1 MKIGIYSDVHISRT
15 SSIMPLYLNEN
26 SKYTLRLQNCINS
39 MNEMYQTFENKNV
52 DLIINCGDTF
62 NSHTI
67 SADEISS
74 YLDINHKSFC
84 KELVI
89 VGNHDKYNN
98 VFNSIELANMFDGVD
113 VIDEY
118 KVIRFKESNI
128 DIYCMNYFD
137 AKDFNIKLDEML
149 DKFPKVHKTSILFM
163 HGDINGSLLF
173 GNLRV
178 ENQISK
184 AKLIQN
190 FDLVIN
196 GHIHC
201 NEVIYDKDDKKI
213 INIGSLTSHSFAD
226 SNKHIGK
233 YYILDTNDRSIESFE
248 AKDQVI
254 FRTYEINGEDD
265 IIKFKEQLSMSSFKK
280 IVKIKCKYELKDTL
294 EHICQNDDYGI
305 IKYKFIFIYDNNIN
319 ESEDKINT
327 KKVVINDED
336 SIDDK
341 FLNFIK
347 NQESLKYPYDIYETI
362 IKGDLI

>member
-15 SSIMPLYLNEN
+15 SSIMPLYKDEN
-26 SKYTLRLQNCINS
+26 SKYTWRLQDCINS

-67 SADEISS
+67 SADEMSA

-98 VFNSIELANMFDGVD
+98 VFNSIELANMFDTID
-113 VIDEY
+113 VINEY
-118 KVIRFKESNI
+118 KVIRYKEA
-128 DIYCMNYFD
+128 DVDVYCMNYFD
-137 AKDFNIKLDEML
+137 AKNFNSKLNEML

-163 HGDINGSLLF
+163 HGDVNGSLLF

-190 FDLVIN
+190 FDLIIN

-201 NEVIYDKDDKKI
+201 NEIIYNKDNKQI
-213 INIGSLTSHSFAD
+213 INIGSLTTHSFAD

-248 AKDQVI
+248 AKDQVL
-254 FRTYEINGEDD
+254 FRTYEINNEND
-265 IIKFKEQLSMSSFKK
+265 IINFKEQLSIVPFKK
-280 IVKIKCKYELKDTL
+280 IVKIKCKYKLKDTL
-294 EHICQNDDYGI
+294 ECICQNDDYNI
-305 IKYKFIFIYDNNIN
+305 IKYKFIFIYDDNIN
-319 ESEDKINT
+319 DSEDKINA
-327 KKVVINDED
+327 KKIVINDD
-336 SIDDK
+336 KSIDDK

-347 NQESLKYPYDIYETI
+347 NQESLKYPYEMYETI
-362 IKGDLI
+362 IKGDLT